1 MASCRRLFRHF
12 VRLAASRTFC
22 TAGRSRPISTA
33 MTAITTSSSTSVKP
47 RRLLIVR
54 DRSTAIPSR
63 CGRAGAGRGL
73 APSAR
78 LRLLFPQGGVP
89 HLDLPVALVA
99 AAGGQAP
106 AVRAERHP
114 QNRTRVTPEKQGLLR
129 SRQVPDLHG
138 LILAARCEP
147 PAVRTE
153 GDVEKPLGLPV

>member
-1 MASCRRLFRHF
+1 A
-12 VRLAASRTFC
+12 
-22 TAGRSRPISTA
+22 
-33 MTAITTSSSTSVKP
+33 
-47 RRLLIVR
+47 
-54 DRSTAIPSR
+54 
-63 CGRAGAGRGL
+63 
-73 APSAR
+73 
-78 LRLLFPQGGVP
+78 
-89 HLDLPVALVA
+89 A

-153 GDVEKPLGLPV
+153 GDVEKPLGLPVNRPDWLPGRGVPDHDVAGRGEGPLADRRQPFAARPEPHAPDPPPPRK